1 MRYKI
6 SSMRSFHLNLNLFRL
21 IAKISILLVFMAIII
36 RFASP
41 KVSNEETKQT
51 NVVDANPTQKS
62 TPSSP
67 TAKMIYPS
75 QVLNLA
81 NWKITIPTITSGN
94 AAEIKQPELATY
106 NISPWFIVVSEG
118 NAVRFRAAVNGST
131 TSGSEYPRSEL
142 REMVDNGKTNAAW
155 SSKKGIHTLFLDQAI
170 TAVPK
175 IKQDVVAGQIH
186 NESKDIIVIRLN
198 YPNLHV
204 RVDGTNVY
212 TLDSHYTLG
221 KRFTVKFVVS
231 EGLTKVYYNN
241 GADPVY
247 TLNKKYSDAYFKAGV
262 YTQSNCSKE
271 GSPSL
276 CNDNNYG
283 EVIIYQATIT
293 HQ

>member
-1 MRYKI
+1 M
-6 SSMRSFHLNLNLFRL
+6 
-21 IAKISILLVFMAIII
+21 
-36 RFASP
+36 
-41 KVSNEETKQT
+41 
-51 NVVDANPTQKS
+51 
-62 TPSSP
+62 
-67 TAKMIYPS
+67 
-75 QVLNLA
+75 
-81 NWKITIPTITSGN
+81 
-94 AAEIKQPELATY
+94 
-106 NISPWFIVVSEG
+106 
-118 NAVRFRAAVNGST
+118 
-131 TSGSEYPRSEL
+131 
-142 REMVDNGKTNAAW
+142 
-155 SSKKGIHTLFLDQAI
+155 
-170 TAVPK
+170 
-175 IKQDVVAGQIH
+175 
-186 NESKDIIVIRLN
+186 IRLN

>member
-106 NISPWFIVVSEG
+106 NISPWFVVVSEG

-155 SSKKGIHTLFLDQAI
+155 FDNHKT
-170 TAVPK
+170 T
-175 IKQDVVAGQIH
+175 GQLPAMKFGQTDNIAR
-186 NESKDIIVIRLN
+186 KVL
-198 YPNLHV
+198 
-204 RVDGTNVY
+204 
-212 TLDSHYTLG
+212 SH
-221 KRFTVKFVVS
+221 
-231 EGLTKVYYNN
+231 
-241 GADPVY
+241 
-247 TLNKKYSDAYFKAGV
+247 
-262 YTQSNCSKE
+262 
-271 GSPSL
+271 PS
-276 CNDNNYG
+276 G
-283 EVIIYQATIT
+283 IT
-293 HQ
+293 HEYNRMNFPPVRMNQLSEILIFG